1 MSTDLAGKRVLVLS
15 DNSGLARAVELN
27 LTYHLKME
35 VIRFVSSPSLQSE
48 DTAKAGDF
56 DLLVL
61 AISSPA
67 NEPVVALA
75 RASLTE
81 KVGRIPLLII
91 SDRPFFSE
99 PEDQIAHLDFPFS
112 VDTLQNKVG
121 EMLLREP
128 QEDADRYLPSQV

>member
-15 DNSGLARAVELN
+15 DNNGLARVVELN

-35 VIRFVSSPSLQSE
+35 VEQYVSSPALESG
-48 DTAKAGDF
+48 DKAKSDDF

-61 AISSPA
+61 AISSPV

-81 KVGRIPLLII
+81 KVGQIPLLII

-99 PEDQIAHLDFPFS
+99 PEDQIAHLDFPFNI
-112 VDTLQNKVG
+112 DTLQSKVG
-121 EMLLREP
+121 EMFE
-128 QEDADRYLPSQV
+128 